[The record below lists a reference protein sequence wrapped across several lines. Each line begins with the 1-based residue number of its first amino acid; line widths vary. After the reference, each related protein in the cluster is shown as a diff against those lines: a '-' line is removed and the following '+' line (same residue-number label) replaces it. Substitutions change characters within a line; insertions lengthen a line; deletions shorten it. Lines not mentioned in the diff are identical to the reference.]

1 MSYSRGGEPALSFWR
16 LTPSWSRALR
26 GLPCRLLRHQHPGT
40 WKSGVTWDGPIGER
54 VETRGSP
61 AKAGDCQLRRGR
73 LQGRILVEP
82 VQHDRMAKPRPGNW
96 DTRAGG
102 GFAGGGLE
110 PRRFVDPGMTLA
122 RQPLL
127 SSPPGLEIWATG
139 APRGHLRRHNVRG
152 ACGGEVPR
160 GVEGGSQPHVTGRT
174 HESQR

>member
-1 MSYSRGGEPALSFWR
+1 VPALSFWR

-26 GLPCRLLRHQHPGT
+26 GLPCRLLRYQHPGT

-127 SSPPGLEIWATG
+127 SSPPGSGDLGNWGSSRPLEASQRARG
-139 APRGHLRRHNVRG
+139 LRRGSAPRCRRRV
-152 ACGGEVPR
+152 ATPCDWTDP
-160 GVEGGSQPHVTGRT
+160 
-174 HESQR
+174 

>member
-1 MSYSRGGEPALSFWR
+1 MSYSRGEGEPALSFWR

-26 GLPCRLLRHQHPGT
+26 GLPCRLLRHQHPGA
-40 WKSGVTWDGPIGER
+40 WKSGVTWDGPIGEK

-61 AKAGDCQLRRGR
+61 AKAGDCQLRRAR

-82 VQHDRMAKPRPGNW
+82 VQPDRMAKPRPGNW

-127 SSPPGLEIWATG
+127 SSPPGFGDLGNWGSSRPLEASQRARG
-139 APRGHLRRHNVRG
+139 LRRGSAPR
-152 ACGGEVPR
+152 C
-160 GVEGGSQPHVTGRT
+160 
-174 HESQR
+174 